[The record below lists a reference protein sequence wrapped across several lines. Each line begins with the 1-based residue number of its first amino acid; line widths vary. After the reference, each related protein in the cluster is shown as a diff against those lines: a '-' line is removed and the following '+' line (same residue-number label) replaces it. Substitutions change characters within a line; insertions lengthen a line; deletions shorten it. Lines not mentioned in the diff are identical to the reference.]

1 MNGVLKVS
9 DQLTGQAKN
18 ISIIGSGLAGLAA
31 SIRLAAQGH
40 RVTVFEANSEAGGKM
55 YEWHKDGFRFDM
67 GPSVF
72 TMPQYVED
80 LFHLTGRNPK
90 DYIEILRPEL
100 PFNYFFED
108 GLCLNFYADTERL
121 VREMATKTN
130 DDEATIRRYLA
141 DIALKYDLT
150 EEVFLKNSLHSLSTY
165 LTRDAFRGV
174 VNFHKVEVFHSM
186 DEANRRNFR
195 DDRTRRL
202 FNAFASY
209 LGSSPYKAP
218 GVLNVI
224 SHFQLNAGIY
234 LPVGGMYAIVK
245 ALTKLAGEL
254 GVEIRYNSPVE
265 RILTQN
271 GKATGLVVNS
281 QERYSDLVVSN
292 LDAYNTYHHL
302 MPQEKAPRVFLD
314 RQKSHSALVFHW
326 GMKKQFPQLAFHNM
340 VLSEDMRDEYN
351 TVFNNA
357 DIGDD
362 ITIYLYISSKIH
374 QPDAPAGCE
383 NWYILI
389 NAPYLQGQD
398 WQAITERTRHN
409 IIRRMSKVLGE
420 NIEPH
425 IAFERVQNPHHF
437 EQRTGAAFGSIYG
450 NSYNGTFSVFLRHPN
465 FSHRIKNLFFCGGTV
480 HPGAGV
486 PLSFL
491 SAKIV
496 SDMVSKKTGSRKG
509 SDAEL
514 PV

>member
-1 MNGVLKVS
+1 MNGVLNIN
-9 DQLTGQAKN
+9 DQQAGQPKN
-18 ISIIGSGLAGLAA
+18 IFVIGSGLAGLAA

-40 RVTVFEANSEAGGKM
+40 RVTVFEANGETGGKM
-55 YEWHKDGFRFDM
+55 YEWHNDGYRFDM

-72 TMPQYVED
+72 TMPQYVEE

-121 VREMATKTN
+121 VREVAAKTH

-174 VNFHKVEVFHSM
+174 VNFHKVEVFRSM
-186 DEANRRNFR
+186 DQANQRNFK

-234 LPVGGMYAIVK
+234 LPVGGMYSIAK

-254 GVEIRYNSPVE
+254 GVDIQYNSPVE

-271 GKATGLVVNS
+271 GQAKGVMVNGR
-281 QERYSDLVVSN
+281 ELHSDLVVSN
-292 LDAYNTYHHL
+292 LDVYNTYHRL
-302 MPQEKAPRVFLD
+302 MPQEKAPNLYLD

-326 GMKKQFPQLAFHNM
+326 GMKKEFPQLAFHNM

-357 DIGDD
+357 DIGND

-374 QPDAPAGCE
+374 KPDAPEGCE
-383 NWYILI
+383 NWYLLI

-398 WQAITERTRHN
+398 WQSITDRTRQN

-420 NIEPH
+420 NIEPY
-425 IAFERVQNPHHF
+425 IAFEKVQNPHHF

-465 FSHRIKNLFFCGGTV
+465 FSYKIKNLYFCGCTV

-496 SDMVSKKTGSRKG
+496 SDLVAKQSKRKAHEMVIGH
-509 SDAEL
+509 
-514 PV
+514 